1 MVEFSP
7 EKNKNL
13 STMMDTKMDTW
24 EKVVKMADYLYEL
37 SKLED
42 LQPQTDTNAM
52 SVETSEGDG
61 DSIPQD
67 FDEQEQ
73 EGDAEDSIGGDME
86 SEEESEEES
95 RRWYK
100 RCRGFR

>member
-7 EKNKNL
+7 EEQKLVN
-13 STMMDTKMDTW
+13 MMDTKMDTW

-42 LQPQTDTNAM
+42 LQPQTDTSAQ

-61 DSIPQD
+61 DTMP
-67 FDEQEQ
+67 
-73 EGDAEDSIGGDME
+73 
-86 SEEESEEES
+86 S
-95 RRWYK
+95 RLR
-100 RCRGFR
+100 